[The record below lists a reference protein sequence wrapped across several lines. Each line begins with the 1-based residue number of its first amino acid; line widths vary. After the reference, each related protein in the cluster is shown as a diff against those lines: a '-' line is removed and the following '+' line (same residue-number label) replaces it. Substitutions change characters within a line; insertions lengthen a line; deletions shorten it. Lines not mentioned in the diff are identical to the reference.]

1 MEELTLRVEAE
12 INPTESEEKV
22 KTAVENMFGNLT
34 TQVKPQRIGNIL
46 IAKAKSREAL
56 ENFRAA
62 LRRDRVR
69 AAARKFL
76 YTNQRGNTVAFF
88 LNKQVAFTGHVSFSQ
103 ETGESPLGPIK
114 VVVESEN
121 LREIIDWLAPRIA

>member
-1 MEELTLRVEAE
+1 MQE
-12 INPTESEEKV
+12 
-22 KTAVENMFGNLT
+22 
-34 TQVKPQRIGNIL
+34 KPQSVGSL
-46 IAKAKSREAL
+46 LVGEAKSREAL
-56 ENFRAA
+56 GNFQAV

-76 YTNQRGNTVAFF
+76 FTSQKEGRVVFF

-114 VVVESEN
+114 VVIESEN
-121 LREIIDWLAPRIA
+121 LREIIDWVAPRTI

>member
-1 MEELTLRVEAE
+1 MEEVALRVEAGV
-12 INPTESEEKV
+12 NPTESEEKV
-22 KTAVENMFGNLT
+22 KTAVENMFGGLSM
-34 TQVKPQRIGNIL
+34 QVKRQRIGSTL
-46 IAKAKSREAL
+46 TGEAKSREAL

-76 YTNQRGNTVAFF
+76 YRNQRGNAVCFC

-103 ETGESPLGPIK
+103 ETGESPLGPIR
-114 VVVESEN
+114 VVIESEN
-121 LREIIDWLAPRIA
+121 LREIIDWLAPRTA